1 VEDERRESRILQ
13 DAMDIANHRK
23 SNSIEKRRAH
33 SAG

>member
-1 VEDERRESRILQ
+1 LQ
-13 DAMDIANHRK
+13 DAMDIANRRK